1 MKMTPPWPAPLLA
14 AIVACLIPALAH
26 AHAHAEWS
34 CGEDADIAVPAAPSK
49 TDADPGSLMSILPV
63 PEIYKEGTGY
73 PGPVKD
79 KAVKWAKVFEVPSS
93 WLIPLG
99 NVESKWQPM
108 AKNESGA
115 TGAMQIKLARAK
127 DLVTW
132 MGRSKWKARQEV
144 QEILAMFWHGLR
156 DDLLNLDL
164 NIMLAAFE
172 LHHLRRR
179 FGNDRE
185 IVHAAYNQGEG
196 RISRCLARGLPLPA
210 RAIEFIA
217 RVKRATQRGY
227 T

>member
-1 MKMTPPWPAPLLA
+1 MKMTPPTLPAVLILGAILA
-14 AIVACLIPALAH
+14 PFRADAPIEDHARQDPSVAM
-26 AHAHAEWS
+26 
-34 CGEDADIAVPAAPSK
+34 AVSR
-49 TDADPGSLMSILPV
+49 SLMSMLPI
-63 PEIYKEGTGY
+63 PEIYEVGMGY
-73 PGPVKD
+73 PGPFKT
-79 KAVKWAKVFEVPSS
+79 KAVKWARVFEVPSS

-99 NVESKWQPM
+99 YVESKYQPM
-108 AKNESGA
+108 AKNPSGA
-115 TGAMQIKLARAK
+115 TGATQIKLARAK
-127 DLVTW
+127 DLVAW
-132 MGRSKWKARQEV
+132 MEKSKWKAHQEV

-156 DDLLNLDL
+156 NDLLNLDL

-217 RVKRATQRGY
+217 RVERARQRGY